1 MGLLDAPVIT
11 TPNPRVLI
19 DTNFNNGLGGFVQ
32 LTDHTE
38 NIGVLGLDTD
48 RTYGD
53 SRYSMLLSTEDYAW
67 GKTPTWSWSSC
78 TAIKRMGR
86 GDYVGRLKLD
96 VWWAYGS
103 VFGQNAPRGV
113 RFCIDQS
120 SPQGERRYF
129 MYQYLNFDDAANAR
143 TSKFQVLCDKSA
155 TGGLVRE
162 WVDVPGGAVQLG
174 YNENKRGMW
183 HTEFVFDI
191 NGARY
196 DGMRVNSTGI
206 GGGSLADGYG
216 PPAPI
221 NAGNPMRALGE
232 PLLENVA
239 QGNIDSFDSG
249 LNITID
255 LVNRQNVTTS
265 KAWVHVARCRAE
277 ILP

>member
-1 MGLLDAPVIT
+1 MGLLDAPVVT
-11 TPNPRVLI
+11 TPNPRVLV

-96 VWWAYGS
+96 VWWSYGA
-103 VFGQNAPRGV
+103 VAGIIAPRGV
-113 RFCIDQS
+113 RFCIDQED
-120 SPQGERRYF
+120 PHGVRHYM
-129 MYQYLNFDDAANAR
+129 MYQYLIYDDTANAR
-143 TSKFQVLCDKSA
+143 ASKFQVLCDKSA
-155 TGGLVRE
+155 TGGLTRE
-162 WVDVPGGAVQLG
+162 WVDVPGGTVQLG

-183 HTEFVFDI
+183 HTEFVFDLESYV
-191 NGARY
+191 Y
-196 DGMRVNSTGI
+196 DGLRVNSTGV
-206 GGGSLADGYG
+206 GGGSLASGYA
-216 PPAPI
+216 PPAAI
-221 NAGNPMRALGE
+221 NQSSPMRALGS

-255 LVNRQNVTTS
+255 LVNRQSVTTS